1 MNIEQKIGLVLSGG
15 GYKGIAHA
23 GVLQFLDE
31 QNIRPNYIAGTSAG
45 SIVSSLYAAGIK
57 PQEILTFFKSVNLF
71 NWQHFTL
78 KKAGLIDVNT
88 FDKYLNKV
96 FGDKTIGELNIP
108 VYINATNIVTGEQ
121 QIFKKKTRIVDAV
134 LASSAFPGVF
144 SPYQIGDKIYSDGG
158 ILNNFPI
165 DVIKK
170 KCDLIIGVNVN
181 PLQQVQAENFTS
193 IRAVTVRAYELMTT
207 MQNAK
212 GGQLCDWLIEPKE
225 LTLYST
231 FERSRKKMDEI
242 YELGY
247 NTAKESFKEKQD
259 IFKKATP

>member
-1 MNIEQKIGLVLSGG
+1 MTKGTKIGLVLSGG

-31 QNIRPNYIAGTSAG
+31 QNIKPDFLAGTSAG
-45 SIVSSLYAAGIK
+45 SIVSSLYAAGIEPK
-57 PQEILTFFKSVNLF
+57 EILIFFKSVNLF

-88 FDKYLNKV
+88 FDRYLKKV
-96 FGDKTIGELNIP
+96 FGEMTLGELPIP
-108 VYINATNIVTGEQ
+108 VYINATNIVTGELHV
-121 QIFKKKTRIVDAV
+121 FKKKTKVVDAI

-144 SPYQIGDKIYSDGG
+144 SPYQIGNKLYSDGG

-170 KCDLIIGVNVN
+170 KCDFIIGSNVT
-181 PLQQVQAENFTS
+181 PIEEATPENLTS
-193 IRAVTVRAYELMTT
+193 IKAVTIRAYELMTR
-207 MQNAK
+207 MQNARQ
-212 GGQLCDWLIEPKE
+212 GQLCDWLIEPKE
-225 LTLYST
+225 LNMYST
-231 FERSRKKMDEI
+231 FERSKKKMDEI

-247 NTAKESFKEKQD
+247 NTAKESFTENQH
-259 IFKKATP
+259 IFQKATS